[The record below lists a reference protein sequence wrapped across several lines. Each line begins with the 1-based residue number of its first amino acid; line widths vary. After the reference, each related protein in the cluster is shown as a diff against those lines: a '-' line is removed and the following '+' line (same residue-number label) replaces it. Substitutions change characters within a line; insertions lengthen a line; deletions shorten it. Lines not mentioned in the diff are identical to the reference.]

1 MTSIAEGTEINDQ
14 TVTAAV
20 ELATQKLDS
29 ARGETML
36 DFSGVARID
45 ASTLRALEELAR
57 LADEKEVKVTLKGV
71 RVDVYKVLKLVKLTR
86 PFSFVN

>member
-1 MTSIAEGTEINDQ
+1 MTSIAEGIEINDQ

-20 ELATQKLDS
+20 ELAGEKLNS
-29 ARGETML
+29 AQGETML
-36 DFSGVARID
+36 DFSFVRRID

-71 RVDVYKVLKLVKLTR
+71 CVDVYKVLKLVRLSR
-86 PFSFVN
+86 RFSFVS